1 MSDLNTEKRGS
12 LLFIDFDTLFQK
24 FARYNDLANYSIIVA
39 SHELSGSLK
48 LKSAETTRVSTGVRY
63 ESKYD
68 NIEFVDSIRPS
79 AQVMERMFNGDPKR
93 VADAYSGQLISVEPF
108 SDLCAI
114 VDMIVNAGCDVMI
127 LMASYEC
134 AGHAHEMLR
143 DFILDNFWLRGYT
156 FSELERLSNYY
167 GEDAYDKIVATLDY
181 KIPDEFDGSDFRC
194 ILRNY
199 GNREEIVERLETQ
212 KLIAADMM
220 KTPGEDDDL
229 KTMFFNRF
237 TEDLEHKV
245 RDVLMERSE
254 RAIKDMC
261 RERGIRITSTATK
274 DTLVNR
280 IIHEMKIDS
289 HRVVEYQE

>member
-1 MSDLNTEKRGS
+1 MSKSLEKRGS

-24 FARYNDLANYSIIVA
+24 FARFNDLANYSIIVA

-48 LKSAETTRVSTGVRY
+48 LRASTTGVSTGIKY

-68 NIEFVDSIRPS
+68 NIEFVDSIRPTNG
-79 AQVMERMFNGDPKR
+79 VMESMFSGNPKA
-93 VADAYSGQLISVEPF
+93 VVEAYNNHLISVEPF
-108 SDLCAI
+108 TDLCAI
-114 VDMIVNAGCDVMI
+114 VDMIVNQGCDVMI

-143 DFILDNFWLRGYT
+143 DFILNNFWLRGYT
-156 FSELERLSNYY
+156 FEELERLSNYY
-167 GEDAYDKIVATLDY
+167 GKEVYDKIVASLDY
-181 KIPDEFDGSDFRC
+181 TIPEEFDGSDFRC

-199 GNREEIVERLETQ
+199 GDHDAIAERLETQ
-212 KLIAADMM
+212 KLVAADMM
-220 KTPGEDDDL
+220 RTPGEEDDL
-229 KTMFFNRF
+229 KSMFFNRF

-274 DTLVNR
+274 AILVDR
-280 IIHEMKIDS
+280 IIHEMRINS
-289 HRVVEYQE
+289 HRVVEYQET